1 MIWVSSDTYSAAL
14 SRGHEPAEPGR
25 DDDLRQGRGERRTAE
40 NGAATAGCRSPG
52 GKPGGDGASGELRRA
67 TALLRIACPPGTPG
81 TVTGTCSDARPTGPS
96 WLQSADKSR

>member
-52 GKPGGDGASGELRRA
+52 GKTGGYGAMGELKR
-67 TALLRIACPPGTPG
+67 TPALLRIACPRVTAGPA
-81 TVTGTCSDARPTGPS
+81 TGTCSDARPTGPS